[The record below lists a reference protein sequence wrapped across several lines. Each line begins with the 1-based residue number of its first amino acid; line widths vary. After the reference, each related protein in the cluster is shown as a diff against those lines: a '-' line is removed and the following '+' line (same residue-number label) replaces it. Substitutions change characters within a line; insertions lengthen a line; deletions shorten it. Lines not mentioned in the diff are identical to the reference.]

1 MIMKFNDLDV
11 TGADHINH
19 CAVSLFFIALILFI
33 TIRITLCVSL
43 LLAELSDVQILLH
56 ILSHW

>member
-1 MIMKFNDLDV
+1 MKFSDI
-11 TGADHINH
+11 TGADHFNH
-19 CAVSLFFIALILFI
+19 CAVSLFFIALISFI
-33 TIRITLCVSL
+33 TIHITLCVSL